1 MTKQD
6 ARLIR
11 KAGAMLLGASAALA
25 CAVAAQAQSSGTSAY
40 VTDTRGSA
48 IRTATYL
55 CWHTGFWTPAAAIAD
70 CDPDL
75 VARPAPIAATPA
87 APAQPPARQAPA
99 PVVKAAPPAAKK
111 GSATKVDVVEKGR

>member
-1 MTKQD
+1 MTKQY

-11 KAGAMLLGASAALA
+11 KTGAILLGASAALA

-75 VARPAPIAATPA
+75 VARPAPVAATPTT
-87 APAQPPARQAPA
+87 PA
-99 PVVKAAPPAAKK
+99 PVVKTAPSAGKK
-111 GSATKVDVVEKGR
+111 GSATKIDVVEKGR